1 MIEVNAKGKQGS
13 FEQKTNKIINI
24 EKPLLNLLQI
34 EN

>member
-13 FEQKTNKIINI
+13 FEQKANKIVNS
-24 EKPLLNLLQI
+24 EKSLLNLLRI